1 MNPLQAAFF
10 LNKTAY
16 AEADV
21 VPHDTQVAGGETSR
35 TMPDAPAYTP
45 PPLPGGP
52 LHPLYQRLALAKDH
66 LDNEWRNWVA
76 SRGPDNPYGFMG
88 YIAQHSPEARAR
100 AAKKALLM
108 QQPPQKMAAMSEHAL
123 RREDGN
129 GKFRKHKPGDE
140 RPASEEIAMT
150 AKVAASDF
158 YGVKEA
164 GIFDSLS
171 HALHGTPHIP
181 MQMPLKNVRP
191 HAPLLEHSGSAMN
204 NASTKIMNAPGKP
217 SPSHL
222 AVHDDIHP
230 WAKVVQDVAK
240 EPGSIVDNAYNKLRG
255 MGVQLEYP
263 DSMNHLFQQLEG
275 LGVPGNHLTAPID
288 ASQYKVGAEK
298 VALGLKDMLK
308 MQHYADMPIPKAP
321 HGVPPQIASIP
332 AVAQQWLAKQEF
344 SAPRAIM
351 PQAMKI
357 ANPVAIGGLAGA
369 IGGGIGGAWAG
380 SDYDERGSHTGAA
393 LGALGG
399 ALTGGVGGALG
410 GHLFNRPH
418 SVPTTSLTSHL
429 KDMPKPVAPVTQSPT
444 VMPKSDEA
452 LTKLKGVMQEGDKL
466 FDRSTQTA
474 AKLDQ
479 NITNP
484 ITQSITHPGSSPNHF
499 DSRFEM
505 LEHFG
510 YGLEEPTAAAHL
522 PHRDALSRVWGMPEV
537 PKTKTDIEQAAHYLR
552 EMRHPANGAEAISQ
566 LKAARGNMDPSW
578 MQALIAHAERLG
590 PYARPRPV
598 V

>member
-108 QQPPQKMAAMSEHAL
+108 QQPPQKMAAVSEHAL

-164 GIFDSLS
+164 GIFDSIS
-171 HALHGTPHIP
+171 HALHGTPHVP

-308 MQHYADMPIPKAP
+308 MQRYADMPIPKAP

-351 PQAMKI
+351 PRAIEKMAASWQEVQPWLNLPISMGAAGLGAGLGTLTGSPSIVAAGGFGAGMGAAALLSLSQGDKGLTRTF
-357 ANPVAIGGLAGA
+357 AGGGLGGAAGAAIGGQLTDDPASGALAG
-369 IGGGIGGAWAG
+369 GVVGLG
-380 SDYDERGSHTGAA
+380 
-393 LGALGG
+393 LGALPGL
-399 ALTGGVGGALG
+399 LT
-410 GHLFNRPH
+410 P
-418 SVPTTSLTSHL
+418 
-429 KDMPKPVAPVTQSPT
+429 
-444 VMPKSDEA
+444 
-452 LTKLKGVMQEGDKL
+452 
-466 FDRSTQTA
+466 
-474 AKLDQ
+474 
-479 NITNP
+479 
-484 ITQSITHPGSSPNHF
+484 
-499 DSRFEM
+499 
-505 LEHFG
+505 
-510 YGLEEPTAAAHL
+510 
-522 PHRDALSRVWGMPEV
+522 
-537 PKTKTDIEQAAHYLR
+537 
-552 EMRHPANGAEAISQ
+552 
-566 LKAARGNMDPSW
+566 
-578 MQALIAHAERLG
+578 
-590 PYARPRPV
+590 
-598 V
+598 